1 MKAFLRTTLAS
12 IVGTLV
18 AITLIFIMGGMLIFS
33 MAISSSSPKMKLED
47 NSILKLDL
55 SSVIVEQ
62 KDNSIDFLSL
72 ITNNDIPTVV
82 SLTDILTAIRNAK
95 TEPKIKGIYIKA
107 GYMSIGYAKAGE
119 IHDAL
124 LDFKES
130 GKFIYCYAEAM
141 NEKGYYVA
149 SVADEIYMHP
159 IGAMEFNGLSS
170 QVMFYTG
177 ALEKLGVE
185 MQIVKHGEF
194 KSAVEVYT
202 RTSMSDASREQSKVL
217 LNDIWGV
224 LVKSMSTSKGITVD
238 ELNKIANDDAL
249 FTYSSNKLV
258 DYGMIDGYQYTDEI
272 KDDLNAKI
280 KNDDE
285 KDDENDDKDK
295 AKYKLISILKYCSLI
310 NENKKE
316 YDSKIKII
324 YADGA
329 IDMGRDGINSEDIED
344 AIKKAKNDDDVK
356 AIVLR
361 VNSPGGSV
369 FGSEDMW
376 RAVVEAKKEKPV
388 VVTMGDYAASG
399 GYYMSC
405 AADYIF
411 AEPNTITGSIG
422 IYGTIPNLKGL
433 VTDKLGLTFDEV
445 ETHENADFIGSGMR
459 GMNEFERNLM
469 QEQIETGYDIFVTR
483 VADGRSMSKDSVM
496 KIAEGRVWSGAR
508 AKELGLVDSMGGIE
522 AAIDKAA
529 ELAGLEEYSIAESR
543 KQDFFEK
550 FLSNMQMKAEEKA
563 IKERIGEQAYRLLES
578 ANNLQIKKEI
588 YAKMPFEFD
597 IE

>member
-1 MKAFLRTTLAS
+1 MKAFLKFTLAS

-18 AITLIFIMGGMLIFS
+18 ALTLIFVMGGILLFS
-33 MAISSSSPKMKLED
+33 MAISSSSPTPTLKD

-55 SSVIVEQ
+55 SSIIVEQ
-62 KDNSIDFLSL
+62 KDNDINVLSVL
-72 ITNNDIPTVV
+72 YNEDIPDVV
-82 SLTDILTAIRNAK
+82 GLTDVLTAIHNAK
-95 TEPKIKGIYIKA
+95 EEPKIKGIYIKA
-107 GYMSIGYAKAGE
+107 GYMSVGYAKAGE
-119 IHDAL
+119 IYDAL
-124 LDFKES
+124 VDFKES
-130 GKFIYCYAEAM
+130 GKFIYCYAETM

-202 RTSMSDASREQSKVL
+202 RTSMSDASREQSQVL
-217 LNDIWGV
+217 LDDIWGA
-224 LVKSMSTSKGITVD
+224 LVKSISTSKGITVD

-249 FTYSSNKLV
+249 FSYSSNKLV
-258 DYGMIDGYQYTDEI
+258 DYGMINGYKYTDEI
-272 KDDLNAKI
+272 KSDLNAKI
-280 KNDDE
+280 KEEDE
-285 KDDENDDKDK
+285 EEDNADKDE
-295 AKYKLISILKYCSLI
+295 AKYKLISISKYCSVI
-310 NENKKE
+310 DENKKE
-316 YDSKIKII
+316 YDDKIKII

-329 IDMGRDGINSEDIED
+329 IDMGRDGINSEDIES

-388 VVTMGDYAASG
+388 VVSMGDYAASG

-445 ETHENADFIGSGMR
+445 ETHENSDLIGNGMR

-469 QEQIETGYDIFVTR
+469 QEQIETGYDIFITR
-483 VADGRSMSKDSVM
+483 VADGRSIEKDSVM
-496 KIAEGRVWSGAR
+496 KIAEGRVWSGTR
-508 AKELGLVDSMGGIE
+508 AKELGLVDEMGGIE

-529 ELAGLEEYSIAESR
+529 ELAKIEEYSVAESR

-550 FLSNMQMKAEEKA
+550 FLSNMQMRAEEKA
-563 IKERIGEQAYRLLES
+563 IKERIGEHAYNLLEA
-578 ANNLQIKKEI
+578 ANSLQIKKEI

-597 IE
+597 IK